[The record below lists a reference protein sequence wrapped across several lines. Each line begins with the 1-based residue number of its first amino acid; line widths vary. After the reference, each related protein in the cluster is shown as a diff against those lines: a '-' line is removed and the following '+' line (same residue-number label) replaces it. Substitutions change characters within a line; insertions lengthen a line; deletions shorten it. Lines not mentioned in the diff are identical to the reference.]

1 MCKAQGLILS
11 TGREGRKEGRK
22 EGKREGRKEGRGEGR
37 EEGRKKKKR
46 KRRAWLKLLSA
57 FLASTMA
64 LSLNRNA
71 AVGKE
76 GSFRAILN
84 T

>member
-1 MCKAQGLILS
+1 VQGP
-11 TGREGRKEGRK
+11 GFDPQHWKGGKEGRK